1 MTYLVQFSKMI
12 DINGNKRINYS
23 IVDDDNNLLD
33 TGSAYSK
40 NYLLYTMEDYDLKNE
55 NLKDESDLLFAEE
68 VQ

>member
-55 NLKDESDLLFAEE
+55 NLKDEIDLLFAEE
-68 VQ
+68 VK

>member
-23 IVDDDNNLLD
+23 IIDDDNNLLD

-40 NYLLYTMEDYDLKNE
+40 NYLLYTMEDYDLKNK
-55 NLKDESDLLFAEE
+55 NLKDEIDLLFAEE
-68 VQ
+68 VK